1 MEEKSYVDVCDEEL
15 YNKLFKTHAKDL
27 YNFLYYKYG
36 VDNNPAD
43 LVQEAFLKLWNNC
56 EKVVPEKARSYVFTV
71 ANNQMLNELSKKNT
85 VLKYRKE
92 RQKSYT
98 GESPEYIMEEK
109 EYMDKLQ
116 KAIEALTEEQRV
128 TFLLNRIEGKKHQEI
143 AEMLGIS
150 RKAVEKRIYKT
161 LDILREKV
169 GKI

>member
-71 ANNQMLNELSKKNT
+71 ANNQMLNELSKKASVLSLSIAVVSNIT
-85 VLKYRKE
+85 VALKRW
-92 RQKSYT
+92 
-98 GESPEYIMEEK
+98 PM
-109 EYMDKLQ
+109 
-116 KAIEALTEEQRV
+116 
-128 TFLLNRIEGKKHQEI
+128 LLAKQ
-143 AEMLGIS
+143 AFSS
-150 RKAVEKRIYKT
+150 RSW
-161 LDILREKV
+161 
-169 GKI
+169 